1 MSHTVPISFSRV
13 YLFLSAS
20 LVILPCHLEVE
31 EAAITLPVGEM
42 PEREGATTTT
52 TTPLDVG
59 RDREID
65 LALMEF
71 LFDSHGLM

>member
-1 MSHTVPISFSRV
+1 LSHTVPISFSRV

-31 EAAITLPVGEM
+31 EASITLPVGEM

-52 TTPLDVG
+52 TPLGVG
-59 RDREID
+59 CDREID